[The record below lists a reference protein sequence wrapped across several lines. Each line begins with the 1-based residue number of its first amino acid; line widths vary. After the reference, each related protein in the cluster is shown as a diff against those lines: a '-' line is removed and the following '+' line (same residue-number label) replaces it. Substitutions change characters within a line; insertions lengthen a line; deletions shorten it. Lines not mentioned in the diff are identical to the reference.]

1 MNKGELIAAVAS
13 NAGINKTEAEKAVNS
28 ITANIT
34 KSLKKGNGVALVGFG
49 SFSVKK
55 RAARNGRNPQ
65 TGESIKIKARK
76 VVKFS
81 VGKGLKEAV
90 K

>member
-1 MNKGELIAAVAS
+1 MNKGELIAVVAKE
-13 NAGINKTEAEKAVNS
+13 AGINKTEAEKALNS
-28 ITANIT
+28 ITGNIT
-34 KSLKKGNGVALVGFG
+34 KSLKKGDSVAFVGFG
-49 SFSVKK
+49 SFSVQK
-55 RAARNGRNPQ
+55 RVARNGRNPQ

-81 VGKGLKEAV
+81 VGKGLKETV

>member
-1 MNKGELIAAVAS
+1 MNKGELIEAIAKD
-13 NAGINKTEAEKAVNS
+13 AGINKTEADKALNS
-28 ITANIT
+28 ITGNIT
-34 KSLKKGNGVALVGFG
+34 KSLKKGDGVALIGFG
-49 SFSVKK
+49 SFSVQK

-65 TGESIKIKARK
+65 TGEAIKIKARK

-81 VGKGLKEAV
+81 AGKGLKETV

>member
-1 MNKGELIAAVAS
+1 MNKGELMAAIADD
-13 NAGINKTEAEKAVNS
+13 AGISKSAAEKALNS
-28 ITANIT
+28 ITGNIT
-34 KSLKKGNGVALVGFG
+34 KSLKKEDTVIFIGFG
-49 SFSVKK
+49 SFSVQK

-81 VGKGLKEAV
+81 AGKSLKEAV